1 MEALWILQA
10 RKNASLRDLPR
21 ASGRKGT
28 RKGWSLIDGTKG
40 QGQRSSG
47 GEGETADPDLH
58 PHQPNTSRSP
68 DQPCEVCVRA
78 RERACVCVWGV
89 VDGKMGPRGLGRKE
103 WIPAVQ
109 KTEVTSG
116 PKYRACKPYGLGK
129 EGHELLMYP
138 CRVQGKAD
146 EKGG

>member
-21 ASGRKGT
+21 ESGRKGT

-68 DQPCEVCVRA
+68 DQPCEVCVSARGRA
-78 RERACVCVWGV
+78 RTRVCVWG
-89 VDGKMGPRGLGRKE
+89 GGWKNGPSGSGEKGMV
-103 WIPAVQ
+103 PAVQ

-116 PKYRACKPYGLGK
+116 PKYMACKPYGLGK
-129 EGHELLMYP
+129 
-138 CRVQGKAD
+138 RD
-146 EKGG
+146 TSF